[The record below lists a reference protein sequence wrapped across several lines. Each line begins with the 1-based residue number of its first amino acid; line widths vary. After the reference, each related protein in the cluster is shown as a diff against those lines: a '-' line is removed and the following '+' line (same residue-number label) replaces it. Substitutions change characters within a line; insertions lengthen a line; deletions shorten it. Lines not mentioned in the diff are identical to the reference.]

1 MSPGTR
7 RGLESGNRNG
17 ASFGVMLSLVSGFEL
32 VATRML
38 LLVSF
43 FTSDAKHSQLV
54 YKNLRPKS
62 QNVEVEHLATIT
74 PKHEIGRMNS

>member
-1 MSPGTR
+1 
-7 RGLESGNRNG
+7 
-17 ASFGVMLSLVSGFEL
+17 MLSLVSGFEL

-54 YKNLRPKS
+54 YKNLRPKNL
-62 QNVEVEHLATIT
+62 NVLEECWLADLAHIAGAVRADQAMLRRAVAAYDA
-74 PKHEIGRMNS
+74 EL